1 MSAKK
6 AIPQGAA
13 LVVLGPGGLALAER
27 LKSTLPGSDIH
38 GLQGRADAAGVV
50 FTETAAHVAGPFG
63 SGRPIVGICASG
75 ILIRALAGSLSDK
88 LSEPP
93 VVAVA
98 EDGSTIVPLLG
109 GHRGANRLAGRRV
122 L

>member
-38 GLQGRADAAGVV
+38 GLQGRADAAGEI
-50 FTETAAHVAGPFG
+50 FPKNPKDRKMF
-63 SGRPIVGICASG
+63 
-75 ILIRALAGSLSDK
+75 
-88 LSEPP
+88 
-93 VVAVA
+93 
-98 EDGSTIVPLLG
+98 LLKS
-109 GHRGANRLAGRRV
+109 A
-122 L
+122 